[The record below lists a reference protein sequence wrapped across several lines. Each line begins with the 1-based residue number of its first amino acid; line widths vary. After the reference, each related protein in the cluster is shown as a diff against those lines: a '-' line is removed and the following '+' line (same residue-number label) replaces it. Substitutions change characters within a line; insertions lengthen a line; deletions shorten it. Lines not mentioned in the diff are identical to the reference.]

1 MNFMWVKKPQRGQYE
16 KLSASPQPD
25 KERMFDWVRAI
36 TKGVSS
42 IIEKEF
48 DAAIGHS
55 HSTNQ
60 PGGLS
65 QGGETILSRVWSTMV
80 ATS

>member
-1 MNFMWVKKPQRGQYE
+1 MKSCLLL
-16 KLSASPQPD
+16 LSLTR
-25 KERMFDWVRAI
+25 KECLIEYGAI

-65 QGGETILSRVWSTMV
+65 QGGETILSRV
-80 ATS
+80 